1 MATHPLLAVQLQ
13 GNMSFRSLI
22 WVLKRVYIKVL
33 DVKLRLENI
42 GDMWPEEGTNA
53 NE

>member
-13 GNMSFRSLI
+13 GNMAGHKVF
-22 WVLKRVYIKVL
+22 KRVYIRIL